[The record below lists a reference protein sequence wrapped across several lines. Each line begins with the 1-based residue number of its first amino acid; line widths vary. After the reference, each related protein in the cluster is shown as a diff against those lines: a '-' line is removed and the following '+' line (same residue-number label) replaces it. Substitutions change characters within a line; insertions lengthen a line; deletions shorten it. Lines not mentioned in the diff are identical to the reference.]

1 MYVVKQIR
9 YSVVI
14 VKICGCINI
23 LSPSIQEFVLF
34 CYILIYQKNE
44 GFFRIGLFI
53 YYFFAKINN
62 NIRGVVDTFVNQS
75 DKMNKIQDMLTN
87 FIRQKLF
94 KFRQNAS
101 MIKWY
106 GKPAQS
112 QLSCMTTDNVILTI
126 LLCTFWL
133 KYAEL
138 KYTET
143 VLFTSEG
150 HITIQIFI
158 VLP

>member
-94 KFRQNAS
+94 KFRRNAA
-101 MIKWY
+101 MINHFTLNTIDKWY
-106 GKPAQS
+106 GQPAQS
-112 QLSCMTTDNVILTI
+112 QLSCMQLTM
-126 LLCTFWL
+126 LFSQFF
-133 KYAEL
+133 YAP
-138 KYTET
+138 
-143 VLFTSEG
+143 FG
-150 HITIQIFI
+150 
-158 VLP
+158 